1 MRDWEG
7 RRLRRKTV
15 SGGKEQHRKNREAQ
29 REEIKERREGWAH
42 PLKVHPGGAVV
53 CQRRTRAVRT
63 GTISYLN
70 PCYTSDHVLNQST
83 VGVSLLCSGPG
94 SLKYWLLPSWPE
106 IRLWMRPVSLSAACW
121 GLKGTRA
128 IRATQRPHSVPDSPQ
143 TCPSRQHKHP
153 NVLNK
158 VLWICISFPGPLD
171 VVHSRIEKLLSA
183 GGPSYQKRQ
192 MGASCQM
199 WQKK

>member
-15 SGGKEQHRKNREAQ
+15 SGGKERHRKNREAQ

-192 MGASCQM
+192 M